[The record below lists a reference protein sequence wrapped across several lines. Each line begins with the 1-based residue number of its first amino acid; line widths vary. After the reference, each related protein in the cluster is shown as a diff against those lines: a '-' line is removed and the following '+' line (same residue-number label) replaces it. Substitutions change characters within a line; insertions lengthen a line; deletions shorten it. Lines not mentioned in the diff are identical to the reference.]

1 MLNKNIFKCCVIL
14 CTLIHLDISAQAQYP
29 TDYSFESYKIKDG
42 LSVGNTNSIFQDR
55 LGYIWAGTIGSRP
68 IDEIRWHTC

>member
-1 MLNKNIFKCCVIL
+1 MPNKFFLKCCVIL

-42 LSVGNTNSIFQDR
+42 LSLGSTYTIYQDK
-55 LGYIWAGTIGSRP
+55 LGYILVG
-68 IDEIRWHTC
+68 